1 MNTNDEENSTQKL
14 YTIELSSIMC
24 VKFRRD
30 AKKKR
35 CEEIIKSFALCK
47 FLVVSLSGSFGHSLR
62 TTAHGPR
69 NLKIQNKD
77 P

>member
-1 MNTNDEENSTQKL
+1 MRKTVRKNCTLQNFQAL
-14 YTIELSSIMC
+14 CVLSFAGMQ
-24 VKFRRD
+24 
-30 AKKKR
+30 KKR